1 MSAVPSSPADRGI
14 DPRQGDLLE
23 LLGLAPEQLERSRYA
38 RRPEQGP
45 GGAEA
50 SSRPRAGADQIVLE
64 ERRGRGREVL
74 RR

>member
-1 MSAVPSSPADRGI
+1 MINLDSRHDSEEA

-23 LLGLAPEQLERSRYA
+23 LLGLAQEQLERSRHA

-64 ERRGRGREVL
+64 EMHGRGQL

>member
-1 MSAVPSSPADRGI
+1 MSTIPSSPADREV

-23 LLGLAPEQLERSRYA
+23 LLDLVPEQLERSRHA
-38 RRPEQGP
+38 RRVEQGS

-50 SSRPRAGADQIVLE
+50 SSRPRAGANRIAPE
-64 ERRGRGREVL
+64 EMDGRGQL